1 MSISPPSGSNSNR
14 NKTASGLG
22 RSNSWTGS
30 KTLNTQAKPSSKTP
44 STQLF
49 AQSSFKPAPAKSGK
63 LQATPASSK
72 ASVNLL
78 DPKSLAFQGDYKAPL
93 LNARSMQS
101 KPFGPASSFQ
111 KTPPG
116 SVPAAFKKTQV
127 TPAPSKASVNLLD
140 PKSLAFQ
147 GDYKAPLL
155 NARSMQSKPFGPAS
169 SFQKTPPGPV
179 PNAFGKP
186 MSTAPVPATR
196 RNNPGLAAINA
207 LNLVEGE
214 DSSCVSSVRAN
225 LKTGGLKGVSFSTGL
240 DPNNARGFMVQMIQ
254 SGYWHPMSLPNAT
267 LKNIHSIAYGDAQAQ
282 VLTKKDYLE
291 AVSNH
296 SIPEGAVVFQTRH
309 GWDYSEGAYG
319 NDVGIVRNGAIFN
332 YEQKKTMLVYGDMV
346 EAVVLLPN

>member
-63 LQATPASSK
+63 LQATPAS
-72 ASVNLL
+72 
-78 DPKSLAFQGDYKAPL
+78 
-93 LNARSMQS
+93 
-101 KPFGPASSFQ
+101 
-111 KTPPG
+111 
-116 SVPAAFKKTQV
+116 
-127 TPAPSKASVNLLD
+127 SKASVNLLD